1 MKIFKPILEALLES
15 QLFSITKSQDNE
27 RMEVDLWESLVSDQT
42 CPKYETIRHKD
53 MKWAGWG
60 GRPGRK
66 HKERIPNPIYED
78 H

>member
-1 MKIFKPILEALLES
+1 
-15 QLFSITKSQDNE
+15 
-27 RMEVDLWESLVSDQT
+27 MEVDLWESLVSDQT